1 MFALWYLISKPRN
14 KAIITSPEF
23 VFGYRKSYSGVGVFL
38 YKQGNEMRLQAKQ
51 DYDTGPIDLQ
61 KLSEKYVEGETGC
74 TLDFNLLKREVS
86 SDTLTTGIA
95 VSLIVR
101 D

>member
-1 MFALWYLISKPRN
+1 
-14 KAIITSPEF
+14 
-23 VFGYRKSYSGVGVFL
+23 
-38 YKQGNEMRLQAKQ
+38 MRLLAKQ

-61 KLSEKYVEGETGC
+61 KLSEKYVEGKTGC

-95 VSLIVR
+95 VSLIVH